1 MTPQRELIFR
11 SFFELGRHVS
21 VDDVYDKVRERDRS
35 IGYSTVWRNL
45 KLICQVG
52 LAEEVSLGDG
62 VTRYDRV
69 TKVPHGHYY
78 CTVCKSVTEF
88 NVTISSAPLPSTPGA
103 PISILMFSK
112 WRYRAFARTVSRSSR
127 PIKPLSRKYQ
137 KAIDPAR
144 RYIND
149 LPQ

>member
-21 VDDVYDKVRERDRS
+21 VDDVYDKVREKDRS

-45 KLICQVG
+45 KLICHVG

-62 VTRYDRV
+62 ITRYDRV

-78 CTVCKSVTEF
+78 CADCKTVTEF
-88 NVTISSAPLPSTPGA
+88 NVDHVIGFLADHAKAAGFHPETFKVEIQGVCASCHAKRQSAKGA
-103 PISILMFSK
+103 S
-112 WRYRAFARTVSRSSR
+112 ATD
-127 PIKPLSRKYQ
+127 SRKGRSNSKEIQ
-137 KAIDPAR
+137 P
-144 RYIND
+144 
-149 LPQ
+149 